1 MTKAMK
7 KFVYLFLLFSP
18 FSYGQVLVDQSL
30 TIEQYVTE
38 VLLGPGVSA
47 SNIQFTGCPSQI
59 GRLTGGNSVNLI
71 IDGGVVLSSDNAKN
85 LELPAQS
92 ADSYLGVD
100 GCTGISQQS
109 GDLET
114 IANLVP
120 PLIGE
125 SFSVSTVNDVAILE
139 FDFVPTGDTLQFNYI
154 FGSDEYLT
162 WINTGYN
169 DIFAFFLSGPDITG
183 PYAAPPGFPNGAIN
197 IAQVPNSDPPLPITI
212 SSVNP
217 NINAA
222 YYINNPNHDNID
234 INGYTTTLTAFHL
247 VQCGQTYHIKLAIGD
262 GNDTALESFV
272 MLEEGSF
279 TSNAVVDVSL
289 DINVGQPDANI
300 IYEDCGE
307 ATIVFQRAPVSDP
320 NVQDMVVVSWTGGG
334 QMGIDYNN
342 MPDTIIFLPGE
353 MTHVYNLDAF
363 DDGLVEGTESVIL
376 EILNLAACNG
386 SGITSYFTFDIADH
400 PQPLVVTGYNE
411 TICSGETVTIDPII
425 EGGYGN
431 YVFDWST
438 GETTWTIDVTPP
450 LTTNYT
456 LVVSDTCGMPS
467 DGADFT
473 IDVLQVPPLT
483 IYIDSLVPGVN
494 IVNDVLT
501 NSCMNSVNLTA
512 FGAGGDG
519 NLSYVWEDENGN
531 NLWGWM
537 GSLWYDGMWEG
548 DGLVSVTVTDG
559 CGLTATD
566 TLTVEFPPVTFSVPD
581 TVYANCVDPITLTPI
596 VTTGG
601 GAYTYAFYDSDG
613 NLLGNALPFTYTYP
627 QATTV
632 VSIVTDNCGAFSDD
646 TTQVEM
652 QNPPMVFTL
661 GPDINASCIDNT
673 TINSNVISGTGNMTY
688 QWYSNGQLQ
697 TENSSSI
704 SLQSYVTIPVIAIG
718 MDQCGEVGS
727 DTVVVNIPDIPITW
741 TALNDT
747 AVCFYEDVTL
757 WALATG
763 GEEGFT
769 YYWPE
774 LNDYGSEVNTG
785 ALTGSQTFRV
795 QITELCGNT
804 FIDTVHVEVIPVSAN
819 FTATEVSENT
829 YHFEALP
836 CDSCIYAWD
845 FGDGTTSSDSI
856 VTHEF
861 DGIDQHEVS
870 LNVTNSIGCTD
881 QQNFIVTAPAYFFIP
896 SAFTPNYDG
905 INDGFTL
912 IGENVAE
919 FEITIFNRWGEQVF
933 YSTDPK
939 NAWMGDYNGNG
950 SYFVPNG
957 IYSYQMRIKGFDKE
971 AEYRSGNI
979 VVMR

>member
-1 MTKAMK
+1 MK
-7 KFVYLFLLFSP
+7 KILLILLLTPVFIQS
-18 FSYGQVLVDQSL
+18 QVLVDQSL
-30 TIEQYVTE
+30 TIQQYVTD

-59 GRLTGGNSVNLI
+59 GHLTGGASVGLI
-71 IDGGVVLSSDNAKN
+71 IDGGIVLSSDHARN

-92 ADSYLGVD
+92 DDSFLNVD
-100 GCTGISQQS
+100 GCSGTSQPG
-109 GDLET
+109 GDLQT

-120 PLIGE
+120 PLIGQN
-125 SFSVSTVNDVAILE
+125 FNVSSVNDVAILE

-162 WINTGYN
+162 WINSNYN
-169 DIFAFFLSGPDITG
+169 DIFAFFLSGPGITG
-183 PYAAPPGFPNGAIN
+183 PYDAPPGFPNGAIN
-197 IAQVPNSDPPLPITI
+197 IAQVPNSTPPLPITI

-217 NINAA
+217 NLNAQ
-222 YYINNPNHDNID
+222 YYIDNPGHDNID

-262 GNDTALESFV
+262 GTDTALESFV

-307 ATIVFQRAPVSDP
+307 ASIVFQRAPISDVS
-320 NVQDMVVVSWTGGG
+320 VQDMVIVSWSGGG
-334 QMGIDYNN
+334 QMGIDYNA

-353 MTHVYNLDAF
+353 TSHEYNLDAF
-363 DDGLVEGTESVIL
+363 DDGIVEGTESVIL

-400 PQPLVVTGYNE
+400 PEPLVVTGYNE
-411 TICSGETVTIDPII
+411 TICSGETLTLDPII

-431 YVFDWST
+431 YGFSWST
-438 GETTWTIDVTPP
+438 GETSWTIDVTPP
-450 LTTNYT
+450 LTTTYT

-467 DGADFT
+467 DGADFN
-473 IDVLQVPPLT
+473 IGVLLVPPLT
-483 IYIDSLVPGVN
+483 IFIDSLSPGLN

-501 NSCMNSVNLTA
+501 NSCMSTVNLNA

-519 NLSYVWEDENGN
+519 SLSYVWEDENGN
-531 NLWGWM
+531 NLWGWN
-537 GSLWYDGMWEG
+537 GSLSYSGMWEG
-548 DGLVSVTVTDG
+548 DGLITVTVTDG

-566 TLTVEFPPVTFSVPD
+566 SLEVEFPPVNFTVPD

-601 GAYTYAFYDSDG
+601 GAYTYAFYDANG

-646 TTQVEM
+646 TTQVDM
-652 QNPPMVFTL
+652 LNPPMIFSL
-661 GPDINASCIDNT
+661 GPDINASCVDNT
-673 TINSNVISGTGNMTY
+673 VISSNVSSGSGNMVY
-688 QWYSNGQLQ
+688 QWFSNGQLQ
-697 TENSSSI
+697 SGNGSSVTI
-704 SLQSYVTIPVIAIG
+704 QSFVTIPVVAIG

-727 DTVVVNIPDIPITW
+727 DTVFVNIPDDSIYWNIK
-741 TALNDT
+741 NDT
-747 AVCFYEDVTL
+747 AICFYDAVDL
-757 WALATG
+757 WVEGIG
-763 GEEGFT
+763 GEGSFT

-774 LNDYGSEVNTG
+774 LNDNGPQVNTG
-785 ALTGSQTFRV
+785 PLMGDHTYRV
-795 QITELCGNT
+795 VITEICGNE
-804 FIDTVHVEVIPVSAN
+804 FIDTIHVEVIPVSAN
-819 FTATEVSENT
+819 FTATQISENT
-829 YHFEALP
+829 YDFEALP

-845 FGDGTTSSDSI
+845 FDDGTYSEDSL

-861 DGIDQHEVS
+861 NGIDEHEVS
-870 LNVTNSIGCTD
+870 LTVTNSIGCTD
-881 QQNFIVTAPAYFFIP
+881 QQNFDIVPPAYFFIP
-896 SAFTPNYDG
+896 SAFTPNGDG
-905 INDGFTL
+905 INDGFSFV
-912 IGENVAE
+912 GENVAE
-919 FEITIFNRWGEQVF
+919 FELTIFNRWGEQVF
-933 YSTDPK
+933 QTNDPQTP
-939 NAWMGDYNGNG
+939 WMGNAQSG
-950 SYFVPNG
+950 SEYYVPNG
-957 IYSYQMRIKGFDKE
+957 VYSYHMRIKGFDKE
-971 AEYRSGNI
+971 AEYKHGNI
-979 VVMR
+979 TIMR